1 MIETDPEE
9 VRRWVAQAKTR
20 HIGLKPVEI
29 WLGQT
34 DRRMGPVLA
43 EVVKGRGIGGRFR
56 TRATMIAKVAQ
67 VVGRE
72 ETRLDAQGEHDR
84 VVLVGRRGKTAT
96 IAVSP
101 GRYAEVDPGPWAGTT
116 VAERVEIALGM
127 LDNMSPEEEALADR
141 VGWEKGRESAP
152 GVH

>member
-1 MIETDPEE
+1 MLRAGAAGLRLLAEGPWLSRDPFAF
-9 VRRWVAQAKTR
+9 VAR
-20 HIGLKPVEI
+20 
-29 WLGQT
+29 
-34 DRRMGPVLA
+34 LA
-43 EVVKGRGIGGRFR
+43 EVAKGTGIGGRFR
-56 TRATMIAKVAQ
+56 TRATMIANVAE

-72 ETRLDAQGEHDR
+72 ERRLDRCGEHDR

-101 GRYAEVDPGPWAGTT
+101 GRYAEVDPEPWAGTT
-116 VAERVEIALGM
+116 VAERVEMALGM
-127 LDNMSPEEEALADR
+127 RDNMSPEEEALADR